1 MKKVTTKQKNP
12 VTIEFTP
19 DECEVLFA
27 ACHLISGQP
36 EKSGRRVFDEI
47 SKILESE
54 GYERVGKYFDYNGY
68 IDKEL
73 IDGSINF
80 NV

>member
-1 MKKVTTKQKNP
+1 MEKVTTKQKNP

-27 ACHLISGQP
+27 ACHLISGHP

-54 GYERVGKYFDYNGY
+54 GYERVGKYFNDDRY
-68 IDKEL
+68 IDEER
-73 IDGSINF
+73 INGSINF